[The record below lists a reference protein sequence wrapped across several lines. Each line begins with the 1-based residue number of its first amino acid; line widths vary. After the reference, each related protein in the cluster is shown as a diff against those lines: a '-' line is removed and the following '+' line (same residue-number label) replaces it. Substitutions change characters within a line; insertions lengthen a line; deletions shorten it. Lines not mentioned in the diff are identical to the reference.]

1 MKRIILLVV
10 LFATILSAQA
20 QTPNITIRG
29 RAANAD
35 GKVIE
40 LYKYSDQLGR
50 AEVLLDKTTISAST
64 GFELKMYA
72 KYTTLVFLQVENYS
86 QSFYVESGR
95 TYEVIIP
102 KFDWSI
108 DEKRNVH
115 LAPEALPVI
124 FENLPK
130 DEVNFRINEFDALV
144 DSFITANRYSFDLKF
159 HPQRRY
165 YDTLCQLVEKRLPDG
180 KNNFFNRYKK
190 FSLAELKYKLH
201 FDSRKGM
208 YNKYI
213 AGQPILYYDE
223 NYMSLFFTMFGNSV
237 SGGNRYNSIQRL
249 SRWVNGGNMT
259 TYMDSIGLDPL
270 LRNEQIRELVAIQA
284 LKESFYKTR
293 YYKQEKVLA
302 ALEWIRLKSKFPEH
316 RELIRNIESLLSQNS
331 KGGEVASFTLP
342 DVDKKMVSLDSFK
355 GKWIYLSFVRVG
367 EPHSLK
373 EIETLA
379 FFKDS
384 IYAKSKNVEFVT
396 ICCDREFQKMYHFL
410 RNNKRGSRYNWTWL
424 HFNNNFRLLEKYG
437 VVSYPTF
444 LLINPD
450 GKLQYSITPTPGSG
464 LLVNPP
470 WAEKKESEKKGF
482 FLNMGR

>member
-1 MKRIILLVV
+1 MKRILLLVV

-20 QTPNITIRG
+20 QAPNITIKG

-35 GKVIE
+35 GKEIE
-40 LYKYSDQLGR
+40 LYKYSDQLGKAEVALDR
-50 AEVLLDKTTISAST
+50 AEIKSGT

-86 QSFYVESGR
+86 QSFYVEPGR
-95 TYEVIIP
+95 TYEVLIP
-102 KFDWSI
+102 KFDWAI
-108 DEKRNVH
+108 DERRNVH
-115 LAPEALPVI
+115 LSPEALPVV

-130 DEVNFRINEFDALV
+130 DEVNLKINDFDALV
-144 DSFITANRYSFDLKF
+144 DSFITANRYYFDLKF

-165 YDTLCQLVEKRLPDG
+165 FDTLCALVEKRLPDG
-180 KNNFFNRYKK
+180 KNAFFNRYKK
-190 FSLAELKYKLH
+190 FSLAELKFKLH
-201 FDSRKGM
+201 FDSRKNM

-213 AGQPILYYDE
+213 AGEPILYHDE
-223 NYMSLFFTMFGNSV
+223 NYMSLFLTMFSNSI
-237 SGGNRYNSIQRL
+237 SGGNRYNSIHKL
-249 SRWVNGGNMT
+249 SRWVNNGKIG

-270 LRNEQIRELVAIQA
+270 LRNEQVRELAAIQA
-284 LKESFYKTR
+284 LKESYYKTK
-293 YYKQEKVLA
+293 YYKQDKVVA
-302 ALEWIRLKSKFPEH
+302 ALDVLRSRSKFPEH
-316 RELIRNIESLLSQNS
+316 RELIKNLLTLFSQNS
-331 KGGEVASFTLP
+331 KGGEVTSFTLP

-355 GKWIYLSFVRVG
+355 GKWVYLSFVRVG
-367 EPHSLK
+367 ETHSLK

-410 RNNKRGSRYNWTWL
+410 RNSKRGARYNWTWL

-470 WAEKKESEKKGF
+470 WAEKKESDKKGF

>member
-1 MKRIILLVV
+1 MKRILLV
-10 LFATILSAQA
+10 LFLIASVSVVA
-20 QTPNITIRG
+20 QTPNITIKG
-29 RAANAD
+29 KAANAT
-35 GKVIE
+35 GKEIE
-40 LYKYSDQLGR
+40 LYKYSDQLSR
-50 AEVLLDKTTISAST
+50 TEVLLDNSIIGAS

-86 QSFYVESGR
+86 QSFFVEPGR
-95 TYEVIIP
+95 TYEVLIP

-115 LAPEALPVI
+115 LSPEALPVV

-130 DEVNFRINEFDALV
+130 DEVNLKINDFDAMV
-144 DSFITANRYSFDLKF
+144 DSFVSANRYYFDQKF

-165 YDTLCQLVEKRLPDG
+165 FDTLCALTEKRYPDG
-180 KNNFFNRYKK
+180 KNAFFNRYKK
-190 FSLAELKYKLH
+190 FSLAELKYKLS
-201 FDSRKGM
+201 FDSRKNM

-213 AGQPILYYDE
+213 ANQSPLYYDE
-223 NYMSLFFTMFGNSV
+223 NYMSLFFTMFANSI
-237 SGGNRYNSIQRL
+237 SSGNRYNNVHKL
-249 SRWVNGGNMT
+249 SRWVNNGSIG

-270 LRNEQIRELVAIQA
+270 LRNEQVRELAAIQA
-284 LKESFYKTR
+284 LKESFYKTK
-293 YYKQEKVLA
+293 YYKREKVVS
-302 ALEWIRLKSKFPEH
+302 ALEMIRSKTKFPEH
-316 RELIRNIESLLSQNS
+316 RELIKNLLALFAQKG
-331 KGGEVASFTLP
+331 KGGDAAAFTLP

-379 FFKDS
+379 YFKDS

-410 RNNKRGSRYNWTWL
+410 RNNKKGSRYGWTWL
-424 HFNNNFRLLEKYG
+424 HFNNNFKLLERYG
-437 VVSYPTF
+437 VVSFPTF

-450 GKLQYSITPTPGSG
+450 GKLQYAITPSPGSG

-470 WAEKKESEKKGF
+470 WVEKKESEKKGF
-482 FLNMGR
+482 FLNGGR